1 MLKIDVS
8 ATVRTVFGKGAARR
22 LRMDEQTPAVLYAGG
37 SNALSLQV
45 DAVELHKNLFAIH
58 GRNAVVSLNID
69 GDTKGTRHVLVK
81 EIQKNPVTEQLI
93 HVDFIEISL
102 DQPREFTVP
111 IQYLGKARGVDK
123 GGLLQVLRAGVKL
136 RGCPLDIPD
145 TIAVDISELDMGQA
159 GLTCDDLDIP
169 NNVEL
174 IEKRDTVCVA
184 VA

>member
-1 MLKIDVS
+1 MLKIDVA

-37 SNALSLQV
+37 SDALSLQV
-45 DAVELHKNLFAIH
+45 DALALHRNLFAIH

-69 GDTKGTRHVLVK
+69 GDVKGTRHVLVK

-93 HVDFIEISL
+93 HVDFLEIPL

-123 GGLLQVLRAGVKL
+123 GGLLQVFRSSVQL

-145 TIAVDISELDMGQA
+145 TLEVDITELDQGQA
-159 GLTCDDLDIP
+159 GLTCDDLNIP
-169 NNVEL
+169 GNVEL
-174 IEKRDTVCVA
+174 LDKRETVCVA

>member
-22 LRMDEQTPAVLYAGG
+22 LRMDDQTPAVLYAGG
-37 SNALSLQV
+37 SDALSLQV
-45 DAVELHKNLFAIH
+45 EAVALHRSLFAIH

-69 GDTKGTRHVLVK
+69 GDVKGTRHVLVK

-93 HVDFIEISL
+93 HVDFLEIAL
-102 DQPREFTVP
+102 DQPREFNVP

-123 GGLLQVLRAGVKL
+123 GGLLQVSRNSVKL

-145 TIAVDISELDMGQA
+145 AIEVDITELDRGQA
-159 GLTCDDLDIP
+159 GLTCDDLNIP

-174 IEKRDTVCVA
+174 LDKREAVCVA